1 MTESPQQAFVDGL
14 ADFFATGARTPI
26 LRRPDELGLAYEDV
40 FFPSMDGVTL
50 EGWFIPA
57 ASDRLVI
64 CNHFM
69 PGNRYGYPGHLE
81 PWTNAGGFEVNFL
94 PQYKALNDAGYNV
107 LTYDLRNHGLSN
119 TGSGGIV
126 GIGLLEYRDV
136 IGSLRYAGT
145 RPDTAGMKTALL
157 SVCLGANST
166 MVAMHKHPEEFS
178 RVQTMIALQPTA
190 TRPIVERAAEG
201 LGLEPVAAAEAFDE
215 AIQRRTGFRLDE
227 LSPLNHA
234 QAVRI
239 PTLLAQVRA
248 DTTTKIEVVQQI
260 FDNIAATDKELH
272 WIEGTDLRFQGYNY
286 FGRRPEVMIDWF
298 DQKMN

>member
-1 MTESPQQAFVDGL
+1 MDGL

-94 PQYKALNDAGYNV
+94 PQYKALHDAGYNV

-234 QAVRI
+234 PAVRI

-248 DTTTKIEVVQQI
+248 DTTTKIEVVQLI

-298 DQKMN
+298 DQKVN

>member
-1 MTESPQQAFVDGL
+1 MDGL

-94 PQYKALNDAGYNV
+94 PQYKALHDAGYNV

-248 DTTTKIEVVQQI
+248 DTTTKIEVVQLI

-298 DQKMN
+298 DQKVN

>member
-1 MTESPQQAFVDGL
+1 M
-14 ADFFATGARTPI
+14 
-26 LRRPDELGLAYEDV
+26 
-40 FFPSMDGVTL
+40 TL

-94 PQYKALNDAGYNV
+94 PQYKALHDAGYNV

-119 TGSGGIV
+119 PGSGGVV

-136 IGSLRYAGT
+136 IGSLRYVKS
-145 RPDTAGMKTALL
+145 RPDTVGMKTALL

-166 MVAMHKHPEEFS
+166 MVAMDRHPDEFD
-178 RVQTMIALQPTA
+178 RVQTLIALQPTA

-201 LGLEPVAAAEAFDE
+201 LGFDPVSATAAFDE

-227 LSPLNHA
+227 LSPLDHA
-234 QAVRI
+234 KAVRV
-239 PTLLAQVRA
+239 PTLLAQVHA
-248 DTTTKIEVVQQI
+248 DATTKIEVVQQI

-272 WIEGTDLRFQGYNY
+272 WIEGTQQRFEGYNY
-286 FGRRPEVMIDWF
+286 FGRHPHTMIDWF
-298 DQKMN
+298 DKQIN